1 MASAKKLIA
10 FTCNYKSTKVRKI
23 TKRRKMTFLLN
34 KRPNIRVVAK
44 VLYLKRWSRIFDKLQ
59 MAFMREWKIT
69 EKLQKL

>member
-10 FTCNYKSTKVRKI
+10 FLCYYKSTKVRKI

-44 VLYLKRWSRIFDKLQ
+44 VSYLKRWSRIFDKLQ
-59 MAFMREWKIT
+59 MAFMRERKIT